1 MTSAIGPSPG
11 SSTDD
16 GESVP
21 GREVMRRSL
30 GLVEDVSLA
39 DHGDAGR
46 GDLQAAR
53 QLWLGVRHE
62 YHAAR
67 LQLRL
72 ADLMERSGD
81 VESARLERSAAHLAA
96 ERIGACGLLDAP
108 IGSAA

>member
-1 MTSAIGPSPG
+1 MAREARANLLAAGAPARAIP
-11 SSTDD
+11 
-16 GESVP
+16 
-21 GREVMRRSL
+21 
-30 GLVEDVSLA
+30 
-39 DHGDAGR
+39 
-46 GDLQAAR
+46 DLQAAR